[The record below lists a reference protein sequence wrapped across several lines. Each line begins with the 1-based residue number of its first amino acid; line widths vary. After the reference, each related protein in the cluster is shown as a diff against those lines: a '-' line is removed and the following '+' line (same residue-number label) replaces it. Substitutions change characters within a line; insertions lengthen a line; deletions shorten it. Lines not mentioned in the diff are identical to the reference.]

1 MHRVRLYPTSTQ
13 AARLDFMLEVTR
25 QTYNAL
31 LEQRRYVWTA
41 RRIAVTYKQQYAEI
55 TALRKEDRRVK
66 AVYRECEDAALHRL
80 DLAYAAFFRR
90 LKGGEKAGKPRFKG
104 SPAEGTS
111 TLAGLKVDL
120 SILGLG
126 IHLYSGKP
134 KPNTLLFKARNGSVV
149 VYLNRQITTLA
160 AAADQPETLIATGT
174 RLTPLK

>member
-1 MHRVRLYPTSTQ
+1 MLATS
-13 AARLDFMLEVTR
+13 
-25 QTYNAL
+25 AL
-31 LEQRRYVWTA
+31 
-41 RRIAVTYKQQYAEI
+41 
-55 TALRKEDRRVK
+55 
-66 AVYRECEDAALHRL
+66 
-80 DLAYAAFFRR
+80 
-90 LKGGEKAGKPRFKG
+90 